1 MKKLSI
7 ILAILLVFALSACS
21 FDDSRSNNDFPEL
34 DFSEPEILEG
44 LTLGSSFAFG
54 DFDFTV
60 SDSVT
65 WAKTDDTY
73 FENHLKD
80 FMRVSLAVKNKSK
93 YYTSISNPRSPHHSI
108 IGPSGNVLDMPNRMA
123 FEDAEQIYKDIA
135 PGDAN
140 EVFFYLPY
148 EGDGEYTIRLSSIGV
163 CDIKFNITK
172 K

>member
-1 MKKLSI
+1 ML
-7 ILAILLVFALSACS
+7 FALSACG
-21 FDDSRSNNDFPEL
+21 FGDSGSNNDFPEF
-34 DFSEPEILEG
+34 DFSEPEVLEG
-44 LTLGSSFAFG
+44 LSLGSSFAFG
-54 DFDFTV
+54 NFDFTV

-73 FENHLKD
+73 FENNLKD
-80 FMRVSLAVKNKSK
+80 FIKVSLAVKNKSK
-93 YYTSISNPRSPHHSI
+93 YYTSISNPRSPNHSI

-123 FEDAEQIYKDIA
+123 FEDAEQIFKEIV
-135 PGDAN
+135 PGGTS
-140 EVFFYLPY
+140 EVFVYLPY